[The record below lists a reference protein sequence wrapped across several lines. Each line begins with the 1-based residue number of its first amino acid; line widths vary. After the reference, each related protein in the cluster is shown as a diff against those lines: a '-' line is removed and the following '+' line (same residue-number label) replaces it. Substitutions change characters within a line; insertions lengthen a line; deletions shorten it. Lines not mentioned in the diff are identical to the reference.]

1 MPPAVSVGVED
12 VESAVPNKFT
22 RAIRRRERRNRQMN
36 FKQYFVENNFKPIGY
51 TSERRPEPTGRN
63 SFYERTAIPP
73 ELLFRD
79 DSDDVMRPLFIK
91 HPGQRRGRR
100 RALVGF
106 VFIVLLSMCSFIVF
120 VRIWNGAEETAI
132 ISSAVDYPSPRPTLT
147 PSYAPTVSPSASSA
161 DEPDEEE
168 DEEET
173 IEEETREGEASEEE
187 TREEDTS
194 EDEVDEEEADEFSDE
209 EETGVETEEPDARR
223 FLRAPVPV
231 HTS

>member
-1 MPPAVSVGVED
+1 MPPAVSVGVEG
-12 VESAVPNKFT
+12 VESAVPDKFT

-36 FKQYFVENNFKPIGY
+36 FKQYFVENNFKPVGY

-132 ISSAVDYPSPRPTLT
+132 ISAVDYPSPRPTLT

-168 DEEET
+168 DEEE
-173 IEEETREGEASEEE
+173 ASEEE
-187 TREEDTS
+187 TGEEEPREEETSETDTS
-194 EDEVDEEEADEFSDE
+194 EDEVDADEFSDE
-209 EETGVETEEPDARR
+209 EETGGETEEPDARR
-223 FLRAPVPV
+223 FLRAPDPA

>member
-1 MPPAVSVGVED
+1 MEQV
-12 VESAVPNKFT
+12 
-22 RAIRRRERRNRQMN
+22 
-36 FKQYFVENNFKPIGY
+36 FVEANFRPY
-51 TSERRPEPTGRN
+51 TSTPRPEPTGRN

-79 DSDDVMRPLFIK
+79 DSDDVMRPLFIR

-132 ISSAVDYPSPRPTLT
+132 ISSAVDYPS
-147 PSYAPTVSPSASSA
+147 YAPTISPSASSA

-173 IEEETREGEASEEE
+173 SEDETREEEASEEE

-194 EDEVDEEEADEFSDE
+194 EDEVDAHEFSDE

-223 FLRAPVPV
+223 FLRAPDPA
-231 HTS
+231 HTP

>member
-1 MPPAVSVGVED
+1 
-12 VESAVPNKFT
+12 
-22 RAIRRRERRNRQMN
+22 MN
-36 FKQYFVENNFKPIGY
+36 FKQYFVENNFKPVGY

-100 RALVGF
+100 RALIGF
-106 VFIVLLSMCSFIVF
+106 VFILLMSMCSFIVF
-120 VRIWNGAEETAI
+120 VRIWEGAEETAI
-132 ISSAVDYPSPRPTLT
+132 ISSAVDYPS
-147 PSYAPTVSPSASSA
+147 YAPTISPSASSA

-173 IEEETREGEASEEE
+173 SEEETREEEASEEE

-194 EDEVDEEEADEFSDE
+194 EDEVDEVDADEFSDE
-209 EETGVETEEPDARR
+209 EETDGETEEPDARR
-223 FLRAPVPV
+223 FLRAPDPA
-231 HTS
+231 HTP

>member
-1 MPPAVSVGVED
+1 
-12 VESAVPNKFT
+12 
-22 RAIRRRERRNRQMN
+22 MN

-132 ISSAVDYPSPRPTLT
+132 ISAVDYPSPRPTLT

-168 DEEET
+168 T
-173 IEEETREGEASEEE
+173 SEEE
-187 TREEDTS
+187 TGEEEPREEETSETDTS
-194 EDEVDEEEADEFSDE
+194 EDEVLVEEEADESSDEFSD
-209 EETGVETEEPDARR
+209 ARGGNR
-223 FLRAPVPV
+223 R
-231 HTS
+231 

>member
-1 MPPAVSVGVED
+1 MAPAKKSTMEQV
-12 VESAVPNKFT
+12 
-22 RAIRRRERRNRQMN
+22 
-36 FKQYFVENNFKPIGY
+36 FVEANFRPY
-51 TSERRPEPTGRN
+51 TSTPRPEPTGGRN

-147 PSYAPTVSPSASSA
+147 PSYAPTISPSASSA

-173 IEEETREGEASEEE
+173 SEEETREEEASEEE

-194 EDEVDEEEADEFSDE
+194 EDEVDEVDADEFSDE
-209 EETGVETEEPDARR
+209 EETDGDTEEPDARR
-223 FLRAPVPV
+223 FLRAPDPA
-231 HTS
+231 HTP

>member
-1 MPPAVSVGVED
+1 
-12 VESAVPNKFT
+12 
-22 RAIRRRERRNRQMN
+22 MN

-132 ISSAVDYPSPRPTLT
+132 ISAVDYPSPRPTLT

-168 DEEET
+168 DEEEAS
-173 IEEETREGEASEEE
+173 EEETREEEASEEE

-194 EDEVDEEEADEFSDE
+194 EDEVDEVDADEFSDE
-209 EETGVETEEPDARR
+209 EETDGETEEPDARR
-223 FLRAPVPV
+223 FLRAPGDPA
-231 HTS
+231 HAP

>member
-1 MPPAVSVGVED
+1 
-12 VESAVPNKFT
+12 
-22 RAIRRRERRNRQMN
+22 MN
-36 FKQYFVENNFKPIGY
+36 FKQYFVKNNFKPVGY

-168 DEEET
+168 DEEE
-173 IEEETREGEASEEE
+173 ASEEE
-187 TREEDTS
+187 TREDETS
-194 EDEVDEEEADEFSDE
+194 EEETSEEEEEADEFSDE
-209 EETGVETEEPDARR
+209 EETDGETEEPDARR
-223 FLRAPVPV
+223 FLRAPDPA